1 MTMSQTKVEIPS
13 ITPESAHDSVV
24 VWKKGRKKKPNP
36 TDFINSAWN
45 LVYRHHKGSF
55 KKAAEDVKEISPRML
70 MKLAS
75 AAEVRALSPKI
86 GKLLEEG
93 KISLDVVS
101 DFAGI
106 KDLKH
111 SQGPVFT
118 IERGE
123 VVTELAGI
131 EDLERRDKI
140 AEIIA
145 GMNALDQKQVV
156 RYAKRHPEA
165 SLEQFKHRVLA
176 SKDVKERIYMALLPL
191 DEEEYRTLRE
201 ESQKLKMAWD
211 ALCMKIIKDWLG
223 ERRK

>member
-1 MTMSQTKVEIPS
+1 MRQINVEIPS
-13 ITPESAHDSVV
+13 IPEEDARANVV
-24 VWKKGRKKKPNP
+24 IWKKGKKKKPN
-36 TDFINSAWN
+36 TTFVNSVWN
-45 LVYRHHKGSF
+45 LVYRYKKGSF
-55 KKAAEDVKEISPRML
+55 KKAAEDVKEISSRML

-75 AAEVRALSPKI
+75 AAEVIALSPKI

-111 SQGPVFT
+111 SQGPVF
-118 IERGE
+118 IIKRGE
-123 VVTELAGI
+123 VVTGLAGI
-131 EDLERRDKI
+131 EDLEQRDKI
-140 AEIIA
+140 AETIA
-145 GMNALDQKQVV
+145 EMTALDQRQVV

-165 SLEQFKHRVLA
+165 SLEQFKERVLA

-191 DEEEYRTLRE
+191 NEEEYRTLKE
-201 ESQKLKMAWD
+201 ESGKLNMSWD
-211 ALCMKIIKDWLG
+211 ALCMKIIKDWLD

>member
-1 MTMSQTKVEIPS
+1 MSQTNVEIPS
-13 ITPESAHDSVV
+13 IRRESARDSVV
-24 VWKKGRKKKPNP
+24 AWKKGRKKKPNP

-45 LVYRHHKGSF
+45 LVYRYSEGSF

-86 GKLLEEG
+86 GQLLEKGE
-93 KISLDVVS
+93 ISLDVVS

-111 SQGPVFT
+111 SQGPIFT
-118 IERGE
+118 IKRGE

-145 GMNALDQKQVV
+145 GMNALDQRQIV

-165 SLEQFKHRVLA
+165 SLEQFKQRVLA

-191 DEEEYRTLRE
+191 TEEEYRNLKE
-201 ESQKLKMAWD
+201 ESGKLNISWD
-211 ALCMKIIKDWLG
+211 ALCMKIINDWLD